1 MDALQGAIDVDTNI
15 FFSINRMHNMYFDY
29 FMSAYS
35 GKWVWI
41 PMYAA
46 IWYVMLRNFHW
57 KVTLFCM
64 IGLAL
69 TITFADQACATWIRP
84 YVERMRPSNLN
95 NPISEMVHI
104 VNNHRGGRYGFPS
117 CHAANT
123 FGLAFFIFYLFRNR
137 ALNWFIMLWAI
148 VTCYSRSY
156 LGVHYPGD
164 ILFGMLWGLLVGLS
178 TYMACAYILRRMS
191 PDRNFISTQY
201 TSTGYAVADLDIFQS
216 VLYLTYVVLAIR
228 AVVL

>member
-1 MDALQGAIDVDTNI
+1 MTALMDALQGAIDVDTNI

-84 YVERMRPSNLN
+84 YVERIRPSNLN

-117 CHAANT
+117 VSCCQYFWT
-123 FGLAFFIFYLFRNR
+123 
-137 ALNWFIMLWAI
+137 
-148 VTCYSRSY
+148 
-156 LGVHYPGD
+156 GVFP
-164 ILFGMLWGLLVGLS
+164 GLS
-178 TYMACAYILRRMS
+178 F
-191 PDRNFISTQY
+191 PQ
-201 TSTGYAVADLDIFQS
+201 AVAYSFHYGMGVAD
-216 VLYLTYVVLAIR
+216 VLFARISRCALSG
-228 AVVL
+228 